1 MICIVTARMTSSR
14 LPAKPLRD
22 LAGRELLGRVIDR
35 VSVARSISRVIVAT
49 STSDTDDPVAAFCD
63 REATL
68 CFRGSLDDVT
78 SRLLAAAAD
87 SGAEAFVRISGDSP
101 IIDPEL
107 IDRAVDCFAKNCPD
121 LATNVF
127 PRTFP
132 AGQSVEVVNA
142 SALRRLWSQQSD
154 AADAA
159 ELNEHVTMGF
169 YRSPESWDIVNF
181 TSGLLGPHPS
191 MAVDTPEDLVRIR
204 QLIQRASGGLAG
216 WRDLLELQVN
226 P

>member
-1 MICIVTARMTSSR
+1 MTSQR
-14 LPAKPLRD
+14 LPGKPLED
-22 LAGRELLGRVIDR
+22 LEGRELLGRVLDR
-35 VSVARSISRVIVAT
+35 VRAAKTVSRVIVAT
-49 STSDTDDPVAAFCD
+49 STQDTDDALSAFCD
-63 REATL
+63 RESTH
-68 CFRGSLDDVT
+68 CFRAAMDDVA
-78 SRLLAAAAD
+78 SRLLAAAD
-87 SGAEAFVRISGDSP
+87 FVGASAFVRISGDSP
-101 IIDPEL
+101 VIDPQL
-107 IDRAVDCFAKNCPD
+107 IDHAVHVYSATRPD
-121 LATNVF
+121 LVTNVS

-132 AGQSVEVVNA
+132 AGQSVEVVKA
-142 SALRRLWSQQSD
+142 SALRKLWSQQSD

-159 ELNEHVTMGF
+159 ELNEHVTTGF

>member
-1 MICIVTARMTSSR
+1 VICIITARMTSSR
-14 LPAKPLRD
+14 LPRKPLRHID
-22 LAGRELLGRVIDR
+22 GREMLGRVLDR
-35 VSVARSISRVIVAT
+35 VNSAESISGAIVAT
-49 STSDTDDPVAAFCD
+49 STHDLDDAVAAFCAK
-63 REATL
+63 EATP
-68 CFRGSLDDVT
+68 CFRGALDDVT
-78 SRLLAAAAD
+78 SRLLAAAD
-87 SGAEAFVRISGDSP
+87 NSGAPTFVRVSGDSP
-101 IIDPEL
+101 IIDPAL
-107 IDRAVDCFAKNCPD
+107 IDRAVDVFAKNCPD

-132 AGQSVEVVNA
+132 AGQSVEVVNV